1 MKQLCKRIFGHQF
14 AKRLALKITFALL
27 LAFIGMSQ
35 AQAQNTQDIEIQADR
50 FVVRESENQSEF
62 SGNVIVTQTDMKVW
76 SDRVIVHTGEDG
88 TSDIKSYEAIG
99 NVKIQ
104 GETQTA
110 TGQRAVYDPETR
122 ILVLTG
128 DVVVISESGT
138 VHAQTLKVNMAT
150 NVTEFI
156 SGDDGERVTGLF
168 TSAN

>member
-1 MKQLCKRIFGHQF
+1 MKQLYTWLVGQ
-14 AKRLALKITFALL
+14 RLARGAILGIVLV
-27 LAFIGMSQ
+27 LAGLNQ
-35 AQAQNTQDIEIQADR
+35 AYAQNTQDIEIQADK

-76 SDRVIVHTGEDG
+76 SDQVIVHTGEEG

-128 DVVVISESGT
+128 DVVVISDSGT
-138 VHAQTLKVNMAT
+138 VHAQTLRVNMAT

>member
-1 MKQLCKRIFGHQF
+1 MKQLWVMVWGLRFISALMLAVIGAGH
-14 AKRLALKITFALL
+14 AY
-27 LAFIGMSQ
+27 G
-35 AQAQNTQDIEIQADR
+35 QNTQDIEIQADR

-76 SDRVIVHTGEDG
+76 SDQVIVHTGEEG
-88 TSDIKSYEAIG
+88 TSDIQSYEAIG

-110 TGQRAVYDPETR
+110 TGKRAVYDPETR

-128 DVVVISESGT
+128 DVVVISDSGT

-150 NVTEFI
+150 NVTEFT
-156 SGDDGERVTGLF
+156 SGGDGERVTGLF
-168 TSAN
+168 TAAN